1 MREGKAKDWAYI
13 GSRNPTFPDVFLSL
27 QDTVVALEALALYA
41 TTIFSKDS
49 PDLQVSLTSKGFS
62 QNFQVD
68 KSNRL
73 LLQTV
78 ELPAIP
84 QDYTLRVQGHGCL
97 FLQVSPARKK
107 KSVW

>member
-1 MREGKAKDWAYI
+1 MREEKAKVWACI
-13 GSRNPTFPDVFLSL
+13 GSRNHTFPDVFLFP
-27 QDTVVALEALALYA
+27 QDTVAALEALSLYA
-41 TTIFSKDS
+41 TNIFSKDS

-62 QNFQVD
+62 QNFRVD

-107 KSVW
+107 NSVW

>member
-1 MREGKAKDWAYI
+1 MR
-13 GSRNPTFPDVFLSL
+13 SRNSTFPDVFLFP
-27 QDTVVALEALALYA
+27 QDTVAALEALALYA
-41 TTIFSKDS
+41 TNIFSKDS
-49 PDLQVSLTSKGFS
+49 PDLQISLTSKGFS
-62 QNFQVD
+62 QNFRVD

-84 QDYTLRVQGHGCL
+84 QDYTLHVQGHGCL